1 MDKDPDEA
9 LVARYRSGD
18 LAAFPALVARYQRP
32 IYNAAYRVLG
42 NAEDAAD
49 ITQEVFLRIAQR
61 IDDYDASQRF
71 FSWIYR
77 IALNGA
83 IDLAR
88 RNGREEPLEDDEAV
102 AAAPAWEPEAGF
114 IAGERAARVQGALM
128 KLGVEDR
135 AVLALRHFSEL
146 SYREIADVLA
156 IQEKTVK
163 SRLFEARLRI
173 RELLRDLH

>member
-9 LVARYRSGD
+9 LVARHRSGD
-18 LAAFPALVARYQRP
+18 PAAFPALVARYRRP

-49 ITQEVFLRIAQR
+49 ITQDVFLRIAQR
-61 IDDYDASQRF
+61 FDEYDASYRF

-102 AAAPAWEPEAGF
+102 PAAPGWDPEAGVL
-114 IAGERAARVQGALM
+114 AGERTARVQGALM
-128 KLGVEDR
+128 RLGMEDR

-146 SYREIADVLA
+146 SYREIAEVLA
-156 IQEKTVK
+156 IPEKTVK
-163 SRLFEARLRI
+163 SRLFEARTRLRV
-173 RELLRDLH
+173 LLEDLH

>member
-18 LAAFPALVARYQRP
+18 PAAFPALVARYQRP

-61 IDDYDASQRF
+61 IEDYDASLRF

-88 RNGREEPLEDDEAV
+88 RNGREEPLEDDESV
-102 AAAPAWEPEAGF
+102 AAGTAWEPEAGVL
-114 IAGERAARVQGALM
+114 AGERAARVQGALM